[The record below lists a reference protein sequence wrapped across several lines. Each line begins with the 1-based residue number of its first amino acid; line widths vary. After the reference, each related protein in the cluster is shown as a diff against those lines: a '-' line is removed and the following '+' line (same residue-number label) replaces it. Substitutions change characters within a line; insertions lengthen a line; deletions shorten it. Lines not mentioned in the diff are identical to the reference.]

1 VAAPP
6 KTVAYNGKNMPLNT
20 EIQLIHVFDCV
31 HYIITFQMNVVL
43 DRKSDAFVLNSTCFA
58 LVYNDYSSSTPFL
71 WQSTA
76 QRSLR
81 SIQNRTDSRDISH
94 GDWPQASDTP

>member
-1 VAAPP
+1 MAAPP

-20 EIQLIHVFDCV
+20 EIQLIHVFDCDP
-31 HYIITFQMNVVL
+31 YIITFLMNVVL

-76 QRSLR
+76 QPSLR
-81 SIQNRTDSRDISH
+81 STLLADSS
-94 GDWPQASDTP
+94 A